1 MKKTLLLIALLGLGT
16 LRLAAAVP
24 SNPQPHLETRHGVRQ
39 LVVDGKPFLILGG
52 ELRNSSSSSRE
63 YMKRFWPQLV
73 EKKLNTVLAVV
84 SWELIEPEEGKFDF
98 SSVDS
103 FIEDARKS
111 HMKVVFLW
119 FGSWKNGLSSYPPFG
134 VKTTRKS

>member
-1 MKKTLLLIALLGLGT
+1 MKKILFTIAI
-16 LRLAAAVP
+16 AACASAFGAP
-24 SNPQPHLETRHGVRQ
+24 ENSTPHLETRHGVRQ

-63 YMKRFWPQLV
+63 YMKRVWPQLV

-103 FIEDARKS
+103 FIEDARQN
-111 HMKVVFLW
+111 HMKVVFL
-119 FGSWKNGLSSYPPFG
+119 
-134 VKTTRKS
+134 